1 MTTPSSLSLEH
12 VLKLISPKQLIS
24 IVESQRAPKSLWTGA
39 VSSGKTIASL
49 IAFLMAIPEAPN
61 QGLIV
66 VVGKTIQTIERN
78 LLNPLQSVEIF
89 GELAKAV
96 HHTPGSTTATI
107 LGREIELIGAH
118 NNLAEGRIRGSTIA
132 LAYVDEATLVP
143 QSFWMMLMSR
153 LRVKNLSKLLATTNP
168 DGPGHFIR
176 KDFLLKATE
185 LRLAHWHFTIADN
198 PSLAPE
204 FIADLHTQYVGLWY
218 RRFILGEWCL
228 AEGAVYDMWDE
239 TRHVVDILPRITR
252 YIALGIDYGTVNPFA
267 GLLLGLGEDRRLYLT
282 NEYRYDSKV
291 SRRSKTDAEYSQAL
305 TSWLDKL
312 QVAPEWTAV
321 DPSAASFVQQLYRD
335 GRVTPTLANN
345 AVVDGIRQ
353 LSSLMAMDQ
362 FRVHRSC
369 KGWIEEVAGY
379 SWDPKKAEKGEDA
392 PIKTEDHSLD
402 AGRYAVHTTEAIW
415 HGQLKEAA

>member
-1 MTTPSSLSLEH
+1 
-12 VLKLISPKQLIS
+12 
-24 IVESQRAPKSLWTGA
+24 
-39 VSSGKTIASL
+39 
-49 IAFLMAIPEAPN
+49 
-61 QGLIV
+61 
-66 VVGKTIQTIERN
+66 
-78 LLNPLQSVEIF
+78 
-89 GELAKAV
+89 
-96 HHTPGSTTATI
+96 
-107 LGREIELIGAH
+107 
-118 NNLAEGRIRGSTIA
+118 
-132 LAYVDEATLVP
+132 
-143 QSFWMMLMSR
+143 
-153 LRVKNLSKLLATTNP
+153 
-168 DGPGHFIR
+168 
-176 KDFLLKATE
+176 
-185 LRLAHWHFTIADN
+185 
-198 PSLAPE
+198 
-204 FIADLHTQYVGLWY
+204 
-218 RRFILGEWCL
+218 
-228 AEGAVYDMWDE
+228 
-239 TRHVVDILPRITR
+239 LPRITR

-282 NEYRYDSKV
+282 NEYRYDSKA

-305 TSWLDKL
+305 TSWLNKL
-312 QVAPEWTAV
+312 QVTPEWTAV

-415 HGQLKEAA
+415 HGQLLEAA